1 MRTEEPEP
9 KITLQTA
16 PPSPERPAEPDIDT
30 SPAGPGWTGGLFSRP
45 NLNFGL
51 GLVLTA
57 ILGGVAM
64 LVAPLPGLVVLG
76 NLTIAMIIGIVWR
89 VVFGLPKPYRTG
101 VQFSAKKLLRLG
113 IILTGVR
120 LNFSLIASSGLQV
133 LLLDIVLITFGL
145 FFIRWL
151 AQKFGVKPGLAL
163 LISVGQSICGASA
176 VGAIAPLSKEVD
188 EDDVSLAVA
197 LCGVLGTVGVLF
209 FSLGAAIFGWQGR
222 FYGLVTGSTLHEIAQ
237 VVAAGPAGGPLA
249 TDLALVVKLTRVMLL
264 APVAIILAFVLARR
278 ESGANGEGKPAI
290 SWRKLPIPWFVLG
303 FVLVGVLNSTGWLPK
318 DLTNFV
324 LQVSIFF
331 MVMAMSAM
339 GLNVDLVVIRQR
351 GLRALGASAL
361 GFGTFIGLSSLIIF
375 TFGIA

>member
-1 MRTEEPEP
+1 MRIEEPDS

-16 PPSPERPAEPDIDT
+16 PPLEKPSEPDVDT
-30 SPAGPGWTGGLFSRP
+30 SPTGPGREGGLFSLP
-45 NLNFGL
+45 NLNFGI
-51 GLVLTA
+51 GLFLTA

-76 NLTIAMIIGIVWR
+76 NLTIAMLIGIAWR
-89 VVFGLPKPYRTG
+89 SVFGLPKPYRAG

-145 FFIRWL
+145 FFISWL
-151 AQKFGVKPGLAL
+151 ARRFGVKPGLAL

-176 VGAIAPLSKEVD
+176 VGAIAPLCKDAD

-197 LCGVLGTVGVLF
+197 ICGVLGTVGVLF
-209 FSLGAAIFGWQGR
+209 FSLGAAVFGWQGR

-237 VVAAGPAGGPLA
+237 VVAAGPAGGLQA
-249 TDLALVVKLTRVMLL
+249 ADLAVVVKLTRVMLL
-264 APVAIILAFVLARR
+264 APVAIILAFALAGRQA
-278 ESGANGEGKPAI
+278 GVNGESKPAI

-303 FVLVGVLNSTGWLPK
+303 FVLVGVLNSTGWLAK
-318 DLTNFV
+318 DITNLV

-339 GLNVDLVVIRQR
+339 GLNVDLLVIRQR

-361 GFGTFIGLSSLIIF
+361 GFAAFVALSALVIF
-375 TFGIA
+375 TFTLA